1 MKKQIIFGMLLLL
14 CIGLCGCEE
23 MGGKSTTLPDGT
35 IVSGDIDKVELSNLS
50 IITETRENFTVDWQ
64 KIGDGFIH
72 NGGYEVYGHEQ
83 YYITATAKNVAGEIL
98 NEIQITTK
106 FYDAANSYLD
116 SETSS
121 GHGIISGSTWPIIVH
136 YINQVGNYFDK
147 VDHISFEISV
157 S

>member
-1 MKKQIIFGMLLLL
+1 MKKQIICGMLILL
-14 CIGLCGCEE
+14 CIGLCGCVE
-23 MGGKSTTLPDGT
+23 MGGKSITLPDGT
-35 IVSGDIDKVELSNLS
+35 VVSGDIDKVELSNLL
-50 IITETRENFTVDWQ
+50 IITETRENFTVDWL

-72 NGGYEVYGHEQ
+72 NGDYGVYGHEQ
-83 YYITATAKNVAGEIL
+83 YYITATAKNVAGKTL

-106 FYDAANSYLD
+106 FYDADNSYLD
-116 SETSS
+116 SETSW
-121 GHGIISGSTWPIIVH
+121 GHGLISDSTWPVIVH